1 MAAKLT
7 VHEALIWVMVT
18 TSASDHQM
26 TEHELEVIGGLVQSL
41 PVFEG
46 FGGDLSA
53 IADACVGNLGAADGL
68 DQILDAVAAAL
79 PPPLRETAYALAVE
93 VAATDVQARQGELAF
108 LAMLDD
114 RLELPKL
121 SVAAIEFSARVRQ
134 RRAG

>member
-1 MAAKLT
+1 MATKLT

-18 TSASDHQM
+18 TSAADHSI
-26 TEHELEVIGGLVQSL
+26 TERELELIGGMVETL

-46 FGGDLSA
+46 FSGDLSK
-53 IADACVGNLGAADGL
+53 ISDDVVKRLGDADGL
-68 DQILDAVAAAL
+68 DQILDAVAAVL
-79 PPPLRETAYALAVE
+79 TPPLRETAYALAVE

-108 LAMLDD
+108 LEMLDD
-114 RLELPKL
+114 RFELPKL